1 MSNFREKYLKYK
13 SKYFE
18 LKNLVGG
25 SLKITINNEPYD
37 IDNIKVSELKNKVYT
52 KYSNYLPV
60 NQIMKLQCD
69 DAQPIELVDDCNLEE
84 HGIINGSKIILENRM
99 STPAKKYNIKEM
111 REILNRPSTNFPD
124 IINNVVMPAGLEDT
138 NIPKE
143 FIDKSEMN
151 ARTKNFETILNKLSD
166 LNNILFINISSYTNP
181 MVKLLDKGID
191 IRIQLNLY
199 EYHVNALHDILP
211 QIENKNITNNT
222 SLGIVISPYDTPN
235 KPLEHLPKKE
245 TIKKYGF
252 NKIVIIAGVLFNDGN
267 KLENDMITT
276 TYDEVHLPDG
286 TIIPPSPNE
295 KFEDFKAMKGMK
307 EFYKY
312 IEELNISNESYGI
325 SAGRH

>member
-25 SLKITINNEPYD
+25 SLNITINNESYD
-37 IDNIKVSELKNKVYT
+37 IDNIKVSELKNKVHI
-52 KYSNYLPV
+52 KNPNYLPV

-69 DAQPIELVDDCNLEE
+69 GSQPIELVDDCNLEE

-124 IINNVVMPAGLEDT
+124 IKNNVVMPTNLIDT
-138 NIPKE
+138 DIPKE
-143 FIDKSEMN
+143 FVDKSEMN
-151 ARTKNFETILNKLSD
+151 ARTKNFETILNKLSN
-166 LNNILFINISSYTNP
+166 LNNILFINISGWANP

-191 IRIQLNLY
+191 IRIQY
-199 EYHVNALHDILP
+199 IHEYYVNALHDILP

-276 TYDEVHLPDG
+276 TYDGVDLPDG
-286 TIIPPSPNE
+286 IPNE
-295 KFEDFKAMKGMK
+295 KFVDFKGLDGMK

-312 IEELNISNESYGI
+312 IEELNISTESYGI
-325 SAGRH
+325 STGRH

>member
-25 SLKITINNEPYD
+25 SLNITINNESYD
-37 IDNIKVSELKNKVYT
+37 IDNIKVSELKNKVHT
-52 KYSNYLPV
+52 KYPNYLPV

-69 DAQPIELVDDCNLEE
+69 GAQQVELVDDCNLEA
-84 HGIINGSKIILENRM
+84 HGITNGSKIILENRI
-99 STPAKKYNIKEM
+99 STPAKKYTIREM

-124 IINNVVMPAGLEDT
+124 IKNNVVMPANLKETD
-138 NIPKE
+138 IPKE
-143 FIDKSEMN
+143 FVDKSEMN
-151 ARTKNFETILNKLSD
+151 ARSNNFETILNKLGD

-191 IRIQLNLY
+191 MRIQLY
-199 EYHVNALHDILP
+199 FYQYHIEASHDILP

-222 SLGIVISPYDTPN
+222 SLGIVVNPYDTIN
-235 KPLEHLPKKE
+235 NPLEHLPKKE
-245 TIKKYGF
+245 TIEKYKF
-252 NKIVIIAGVLFNDGN
+252 RKIVIIAGVLFNNGK

-286 TIIPPSPNE
+286 TIVPPPDE
-295 KFEDFKAMKGMK
+295 KFVDFKDMKGVK
-307 EFYKY
+307 QFYKY
-312 IEELNISNESYGI
+312 IEDLNILTESYGI
-325 SAGRH
+325 STGRH